1 MAINQLRHRTEGRAF
16 YDRHRAGGMP
26 SMMALRVLKR
36 RLSNV
41 IFARMLA
48 DQTRRE
54 ARVATGPGGHSGNDS
69 VSSAVDSHIG
79 IDSSEKPHPGPA
91 STKPRTGLPAAS

>member
-1 MAINQLRHRTEGRAF
+1 
-16 YDRHRAGGMP
+16 MP

-41 IFARMLA
+41 IFARILA

-69 VSSAVDSHIG
+69 VSSAVDSHLG